1 MESSLPTWDR
11 GVPGLLEEVGRGV
24 SVCRQWASR
33 HCQVLLVPLNLDK
46 GNASVKH
53 DTPGMFLQGQCCIVL
68 ESGKRVNKSHLHQ
81 G

>member
-33 HCQVLLVPLNLDK
+33 HCQVLLVPLNLSKD
-46 GNASVKH
+46 NVSVKQ
-53 DTPGMFLQGQCCIVL
+53 DTLA
-68 ESGKRVNKSHLHQ
+68 N
-81 G
+81 

>member
-33 HCQVLLVPLNLDK
+33 HCQVLLVPLNLDTRAMLALK
-46 GNASVKH
+46 TTHRACFYKDNAA
-53 DTPGMFLQGQCCIVL
+53 
-68 ESGKRVNKSHLHQ
+68 
-81 G
+81 